1 MNYFPCLWVGGIR
14 YPHHAVAYDRN
25 ITYTYNPSASRIPY
39 VTLVGCAHQQP
50 PYGHHPPYSLTFG
63 LLQHLHGPAFCYF
76 TWLALVGRPRCYRT
90 LLHRFFVR
98 MPLNL
103 VLRLCSGDRGHWS
116 GISQS
121 NFCTTANTALKRFKL
136 ERRMGFEPMI
146 PTLGRSYSANWT
158 TFAPWVRRYHI
169 CLTPISLSAFDP
181 RLYSSEGQT
190 AYYFRLFRLNKNQL
204 NISQYVKEPFV
215 YVGWNFLSFLSTS
228 IYNQPRT
235 ELNTPPKLFWNFFAF
250 YSFSIIYTVHQK
262 RSSVCANDLLV
273 SGLYF

>member
-1 MNYFPCLWVGGIR
+1 
-14 YPHHAVAYDRN
+14 
-25 ITYTYNPSASRIPY
+25 
-39 VTLVGCAHQQP
+39 
-50 PYGHHPPYSLTFG
+50 
-63 LLQHLHGPAFCYF
+63 
-76 TWLALVGRPRCYRT
+76 
-90 LLHRFFVR
+90 
-98 MPLNL
+98 
-103 VLRLCSGDRGHWS
+103 
-116 GISQS
+116 
-121 NFCTTANTALKRFKL
+121 
-136 ERRMGFEPMI
+136 
-146 PTLGRSYSANWT
+146 
-158 TFAPWVRRYHI
+158 VRRYHI

-262 RSSVCANDLLV
+262 RSSVCANDLLCRGYISNV
-273 SGLYF
+273 IRLILPPLFCIITAKAFITEYNGGILGGWTAPWSLQCHRM